1 MFGSAAA
8 NSKGSSSDIE
18 CLRSIKDTLRDPQRS
33 LSSWDFTNS
42 TLDFFCSFNGVECST
57 SSHVQTLRLGGM
69 GLVGEFP
76 RGVAHCSGLTALD
89 LSDNPLH
96 GSIPVD
102 ISTLIAFTTLL
113 DLSNC
118 KFSAEIPAD
127 IANCR
132 YLRVLKLNNNFLTGR
147 IPASLASLRHLK
159 SFTVANN
166 LLEGAVPRFRAAYF
180 PPESYAYNAGL
191 CGDPLGRC
199 GQSKQNVFRHGF
211 LAGWCVSFVL
221 FLFFRWFRPLTK
233 YVIEFL
239 KRKPMPTSPL
249 LNQIIEDTM
258 ISRLEKFAVRMK
270 LVELRHATGNFSENN
285 VVAVAE
291 MGITYKATLSNGW
304 CLAVKRLSSSPITEH
319 EFLSEITVIG
329 RLRHRNLVP
338 LFGFCEESNDRFLIH
353 KFMPNG
359 TLHDCLF
366 SRGGEPKVMEWGLR
380 AKIAAGVARGIA
392 WLHANGIVHRGITSK
407 CIMLDEDFNPRIS
420 DFGKAATLNHTR
432 SSWERGVSVLGC
444 CEEDVHSFGKVLL
457 ELMTGRRYNE
467 IVRSFDMDGDML
479 EQISVVLN
487 EAGLGD
493 DDDEM
498 MCCLLRVAA
507 KCLECDPCSWPS
519 MKEVC
524 QMLSAETT
532 EDSAISSSDETTIQF
547 VDFSSR

>member
-1 MFGSAAA
+1 MF
-8 NSKGSSSDIE
+8 
-18 CLRSIKDTLRDPQRS
+18 L
-33 LSSWDFTNS
+33 LSF
-42 TLDFFCSFNGVECST
+42 FFCGDT
-57 SSHVQTLRLGGM
+57 M
-69 GLVGEFP
+69 
-76 RGVAHCSGLTALD
+76 
-89 LSDNPLH
+89 
-96 GSIPVD
+96 
-102 ISTLIAFTTLL
+102 
-113 DLSNC
+113 
-118 KFSAEIPAD
+118 
-127 IANCR
+127 R
-132 YLRVLKLNNNFLTGR
+132 YL
-147 IPASLASLRHLK
+147 
-159 SFTVANN
+159 
-166 LLEGAVPRFRAAYF
+166 
-180 PPESYAYNAGL
+180 
-191 CGDPLGRC
+191 
-199 GQSKQNVFRHGF
+199 Q
-211 LAGWCVSFVL
+211 
-221 FLFFRWFRPLTK
+221 
-233 YVIEFL
+233 
-239 KRKPMPTSPL
+239 
-249 LNQIIEDTM
+249 

-304 CLAVKRLSSSPITEH
+304 CLAVKRLSSSAITEH

-338 LFGFCEESNDRFLIH
+338 LFGFCQESNDRFLIH

-366 SRGGEPKVMEWGLR
+366 SCGGKPKVMEWGLR

-420 DFGKAATLNHTR
+420 DFGKAATLNHTS

-444 CEEDVHSFGKVLL
+444 YEEDVHSFGKVLL

-479 EQISVVLN
+479 EEISVVLN
-487 EAGLGD
+487 EAGMGD
-493 DDDEM
+493 DADEM

-532 EDSAISSSDETTIQF
+532 EDSTISSSDETTIQF